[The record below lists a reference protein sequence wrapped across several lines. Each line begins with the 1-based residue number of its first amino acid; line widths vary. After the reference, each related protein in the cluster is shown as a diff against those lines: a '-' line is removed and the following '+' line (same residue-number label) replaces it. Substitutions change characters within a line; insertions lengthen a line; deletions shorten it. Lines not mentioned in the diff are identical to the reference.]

1 MWVPVFCQCAEGFD
15 SLNDGRKQMDTYV
28 SIDLETTGLNP
39 KTDKIIEIGA
49 VKVIGGEVK
58 ETFSCFVHPGRH
70 LEERITELTGI
81 TEEDLAGAPGIEEVL
96 PGLLEFLGEYPL
108 LRHSILFDFSF
119 LKKAA
124 VNQKLSFEKQAV
136 DTLKLARKYLPQLE
150 HRNLGYLCQY
160 YGIEHHAH
168 RALEDA
174 RATALLYQK
183 LEEAFFE
190 EKEPLFFPAPLV
202 FKVKR
207 DTPAT
212 KAQKERLY
220 RLLEQHKIVPE
231 IEVEAMT
238 KSEASRY
245 TDKLLAAYGRVLG

>member
-1 MWVPVFCQCAEGFD
+1 M
-15 SLNDGRKQMDTYV
+15 
-28 SIDLETTGLNP
+28 
-39 KTDKIIEIGA
+39 
-49 VKVIGGEVK
+49 
-58 ETFSCFVHPGRH
+58 
-70 LEERITELTGI
+70 
-81 TEEDLAGAPGIEEVL
+81 
-96 PGLLEFLGEYPL
+96 
-108 LRHSILFDFSF
+108 
-119 LKKAA
+119 
-124 VNQKLSFEKQAV
+124 
-136 DTLKLARKYLPQLE
+136 
-150 HRNLGYLCQY
+150 
-160 YGIEHHAH
+160 
-168 RALEDA
+168 
-174 RATALLYQK
+174 ATALLYQK

-231 IEVEAMT
+231 IEVVAMT